1 MLCTGCLIFS
11 SSVLLGNH
19 QSNSFL
25 SSCYLH
31 HSCNPEAVQYPLIF
45 CYAGMLSLKDLADA
59 IAEKLQKRLFVGAEL
74 CGRKDNG
81 VFLCKISK
89 VLEEA
94 PDKIQ
99 YEVAWLD
106 KNKKV
111 TEKSLLNREDLIHK
125 KLPFSRNVLKSF
137 IRESTYRSAPW
148 VLHDKL
154 ARNYGISTDPP
165 GELEGKVF
173 FKDGQVVCNMKR
185 RKNDEDGKS
194 DLVIIYSM
202 SLLFFFFFSWLKLLC
217 YIFFSYLSY
226 SGSKRRIWKK

>member
-1 MLCTGCLIFS
+1 
-11 SSVLLGNH
+11 
-19 QSNSFL
+19 
-25 SSCYLH
+25 
-31 HSCNPEAVQYPLIF
+31 
-45 CYAGMLSLKDLADA
+45 MLSLKDLADA
-59 IAEKLQKRLFVGAEL
+59 IAEELQERLFVGAEL
-74 CGRKDNG
+74 YGRKDNG

-111 TEKSLLNREDLIHK
+111 MERSLLNREDLIHK

-154 ARNYGISTDPP
+154 ARNHGISTDAPE
-165 GELEGKVF
+165 ELKKKVF
-173 FKDGQVVCNMKR
+173 FKDGQLVCNKKR
-185 RKNDEDGKS
+185 RKNEEDRKS
-194 DLVIIYSM
+194 DMVIIYSL
-202 SLLFFFFFSWLKLLC
+202 SLLFFFFFAPPFFYWLKLSC
-217 YIFFSYLSY
+217 YIFFLIFIIFR
-226 SGSKRRIWKK
+226 K